1 MLLLPRVQW
10 KTVSVFC
17 MIDERKAEKVCFGTD
32 FFSYIIAIF
41 RHERNG
47 KQADETKLT

>member
-32 FFSYIIAIF
+32 FFSYIIAF
-41 RHERNG
+41 FCHGRNG
-47 KQADETKLT
+47 EQTDEMKFT